1 MEFND
6 LYTCSLS
13 GVEPDPEAL
22 LDPEDSDEMGTLPE
36 GWTKITFE
44 RRLPNPE
51 WMEIQIVKEGLIEA
65 TLSQVPEADRAKA
78 RRAVEI
84 QIAAQFAQL
93 EANSDPFLGMRE
105 VIYIAPPEYDM
116 ALAREF
122 FDIRKRL
129 GLPVPEL
136 PAEGAPE
143 VTETQEPTP
152 EDPEPDLSPI
162 EPADAIAQEA

>member
-6 LYTCSLS
+6 LYSCSLS
-13 GVEPDPEAL
+13 GVEPDPESML
-22 LDPEDSDEMGTLPE
+22 EEEDADEMGTLPV

-51 WMEIQIVKEGLIEA
+51 WGEIQAVKDGLVEA
-65 TLSQVPEADRAKA
+65 TLAQLPEGDRDKA
-78 RRAVEI
+78 YRAVEI

-122 FDIRKRL
+122 FDLRKRL
-129 GLPVPEL
+129 GLPVPVLSEEEDA
-136 PAEGAPE
+136 PAAP
-143 VTETQEPTP
+143 TETEAPTKA
-152 EDPEPDLSPI
+152 EPDLSPV
-162 EPADAIAQEA
+162 ETPASAAQEA

>member
-1 MEFND
+1 
-6 LYTCSLS
+6 
-13 GVEPDPEAL
+13 
-22 LDPEDSDEMGTLPE
+22 
-36 GWTKITFE
+36 
-44 RRLPNPE
+44 
-51 WMEIQIVKEGLIEA
+51 MEIQAVKEGLIEA
-65 TLSQVPEADRAKA
+65 TLSQVPEADREKA

-143 VTETQEPTP
+143 ETEIQEPVP
-152 EDPEPDLSPI
+152 QDPEPDLSPI
-162 EPADAIAQEA
+162 EPTGDVAQEA